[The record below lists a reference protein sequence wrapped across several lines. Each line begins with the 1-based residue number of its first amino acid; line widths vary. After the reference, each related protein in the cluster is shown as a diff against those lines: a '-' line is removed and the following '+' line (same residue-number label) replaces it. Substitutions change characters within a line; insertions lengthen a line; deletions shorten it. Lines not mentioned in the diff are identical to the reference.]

1 MSDAKQDKRFEIL
14 VRNAGGPVQLLV
26 TDLKDG
32 SGLRVLGAKGSP
44 YASTIRAWKL
54 SEEQMDKLIEDLK
67 SVRGKKRKAKP

>member
-26 TDLKDG
+26 TDLKEG

-44 YASTIRAWKL
+44 YASTLHVWKL
-54 SEEQMDKLIEDLK
+54 SEEQMDKLIKDLK
-67 SVRGKKRKAKP
+67 SVRGKKRKVKP